1 MISAVMPK
9 LPIIQFPKWPDII
22 LDLHNVRAGIV
33 LYLPDFEINLR
44 PIVLPTLPDLK
55 LPDVPNL
62 NLTLP
67 ELPLLPTFEIPELP
81 ELPSLPTVELP
92 DLPPPPKIP
101 KLFGAVE
108 GILNIMKLVT
118 KVMCILKQ
126 SPFVPEWRA
135 GDQIAYITERNGYMP
150 TDFIDISLPQFSYPF
165 VDAIKVTTYVN
176 FEFETEFL
184 LEAVRQITAPLDT
197 FTNDIVNMFNIQ
209 VPDIDFSG
217 AIPSDINVNVELD
230 GNVEVDGISMGEV
243 PQYR

>member
-1 MISAVMPK
+1 MIPK

-22 LDLHNVRAGIV
+22 LDLHNVRAGITI
-33 LYLPDFEINLR
+33 YLPDFEINLR
-44 PIVLPTLPDLK
+44 PIVLPTLPELK
-55 LPDVPNL
+55 LPDVPSVNL
-62 NLTLP
+62 QLP
-67 ELPLLPTFEIPELP
+67 ELPILPEFTIPELP

-118 KVMCILKQ
+118 KVMCIIKQ

-135 GDQIAYITERNGYMP
+135 GDQIAYITERSGYLSF
-150 TDFIDISLPQFSYPF
+150 DFIDISLPQFSYPF

-176 FEFETEFL
+176 FEFETEFI

-197 FTNDIVNMFNIQ
+197 FTNDISNMFQIQ

-217 AIPSDINVNVELD
+217 NIPDSINVDINLEGD
-230 GNVEVDGISMGEV
+230 VEVDGLGDISEYKGT
-243 PQYR
+243 QR